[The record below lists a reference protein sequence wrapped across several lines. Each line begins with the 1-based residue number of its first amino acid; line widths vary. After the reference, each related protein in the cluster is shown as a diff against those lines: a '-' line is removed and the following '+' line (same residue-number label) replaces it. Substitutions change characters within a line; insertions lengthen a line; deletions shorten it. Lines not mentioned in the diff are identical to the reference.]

1 MAKKVL
7 IVLVCFVLLLC
18 PLAAADRVHVVPQ
31 FGTSEYNLLCGFYG
45 SDGWLVNVLDSQYT
59 YGGQYNPLILACS
72 SAIKWQDAIAVVR
85 WDLGSEVPAG
95 THLAIQCG
103 GWYKSSYS
111 LGFSGM
117 WVSSAPLRSVADYN
131 NYLAVRSELQPIS
144 GDPLRSD
151 NGVYRGRLY
160 SGSYTLSASSRYIY
174 LVFQITLDSSVT
186 TGVYMGMHCNSVDYE
201 GNGDTESGA
210 NDRGNSAVDSVME
223 AINLNTAAYGSALS
237 GLVQAA
243 SYNGTDVVLQLPA
256 VKLPA
261 LGAGGVE
268 VDLMPASSY
277 DFSDAISMVPSTVL
291 LLVRSLLTAALV
303 WFAVKELVGLI
314 QYFLTLRGGA
324 SDE

>member
-1 MAKKVL
+1 MAKK
-7 IVLVCFVLLLC
+7 IVIVFACLALLLC

-59 YGGQYNPLILACS
+59 YGGQYNPLIMICQQQV
-72 SAIKWQDAIAVVR
+72 KWQDAIAVVR
-85 WDLGSEVPAG
+85 WDLGAEVPAG

-103 GWYKSSYS
+103 GWYNSSYT
-111 LGFSGM
+111 LDFSGM

-131 NYLAVRSELQPIS
+131 NYLGARSELQRVS
-144 GDPLRSD
+144 SDYVKTD
-151 NGVYRGRLY
+151 NGRYYGQLY
-160 SGSYTLSASSRYIY
+160 SGSYTLSVSTRYIY
-174 LVFQITLDSSVT
+174 LVYQITLTASRSG
-186 TGVYMGMHCNSVDYE
+186 GVYLGMHCNSVDYE
-201 GNGDTESGA
+201 GNADTESGA

-223 AINLNTAAYGSALS
+223 AININTAAYGSALS

-243 SYNGTDVVLQLPA
+243 SYNGTDAVLQLPA

-291 LLVRSLLTAALV
+291 LLVRSLLTAALI